1 MKKFYSII
9 AAFSAAVLVWSCGP
23 AEVGYT
29 QEFTLQGLYTVNKA
43 TVEPEFS
50 DTSFFVRNIEEYDL
64 KTGDRAL
71 ILLHYYYD
79 AYSGKAAQWNIR
91 EILKRIPVYPL
102 SFPAEVD
109 SAAYLTPITGVQPL
123 NFFNSFEALTWIW
136 KGKQNLCVKYKGVED
151 GASFAMTVR
160 GVNEGFVELELFV
173 DAKESD
179 TETATLLTFD
189 IRNIADYLN
198 DEQKTLLPAEI
209 DSLKTKIYTKRM
221 KNGRLEDWVIPGNYI
236 EYF

>member
-189 IRNIADYLN
+189 IRNIADYLS
-198 DEQKTLLPAEI
+198 DEQKSLLPAEI

>member
-1 MKKFYSII
+1 MKKFYSIV

-189 IRNIADYLN
+189 IRNIADYLS

>member
-198 DEQKTLLPAEI
+198 DEQKSLLPAEI

>member
-1 MKKFYSII
+1 M
-9 AAFSAAVLVWSCGP
+9 
-23 AEVGYT
+23 
-29 QEFTLQGLYTVNKA
+29 
-43 TVEPEFS
+43 
-50 DTSFFVRNIEEYDL
+50 
-64 KTGDRAL
+64 
-71 ILLHYYYD
+71 
-79 AYSGKAAQWNIR
+79 
-91 EILKRIPVYPL
+91 
-102 SFPAEVD
+102 
-109 SAAYLTPITGVQPL
+109 
-123 NFFNSFEALTWIW
+123 
-136 KGKQNLCVKYKGVED
+136 KYKGVED

>member
-123 NFFNSFEALTWIW
+123 NFFNNFEALTWIW

-189 IRNIADYLN
+189 IRNIADYLS

>member
-109 SAAYLTPITGVQPL
+109 PAAYLTPITGVQPL
-123 NFFNSFEALTWIW
+123 NFFNNFEALTWIW

-189 IRNIADYLN
+189 IRNIADYLS

>member
-189 IRNIADYLN
+189 IRNIADYLS
-198 DEQKTLLPAEI
+198 DEHKTLLPAEI

>member
-189 IRNIADYLN
+189 IRNIADYLS